1 MRDAKH
7 GQWWISDP
15 QRALSNNSVSYKTK
29 PEVGTFMEEWISL
42 YKSKSGERGIFNR
55 EAAQSQIERANE
67 FRSSLGDGF
76 VLRES
81 HHNFGTNPCSEIILR
96 DREFCNLTEIVVR
109 GDDTAESLERK
120 VRLATI
126 LGTWQSTLTNFK
138 YLSSEWEK
146 NCEEER
152 LLGVSLTGIMDSSLL
167 NGKNKGLEERLEQM
181 KKVSVVTNK
190 QIAKKLHINASA
202 SITCV
207 KPSGTVSQ
215 LVDAASG
222 IHARHNDYYIRTV
235 RADIKD
241 PLCEFMKDK
250 GFPCE
255 PDVMKPDNTMVFS
268 FPMKSPKNAV
278 CRKDL
283 TAIQQLEL
291 WLSYQKYWCE
301 HKPSITVTVK
311 EDEWFAV
318 GAWVY
323 ENFDEVCGVS
333 FLPYS
338 DHSYKQAPYQDC
350 TKEEYQAALKKMP
363 KNIDWSAMVKYE
375 TEDNTSGSQTYA
387 CSGNSCEIVDLTG

>member
-1 MRDAKH
+1 
-7 GQWWISDP
+7 
-15 QRALSNNSVSYKTK
+15 
-29 PEVGTFMEEWISL
+29 MEEWISL

-55 EAAQSQIERANE
+55 EAAQNQIERANE

-81 HHNFGTNPCSEIILR
+81 NHNFGTNPCSEIILR

-109 GDDTAESLERK
+109 GDDTTESLERK

-152 LLGVSLTGIMDSSLL
+152 LLGVSLTGIMDSTLL
-167 NGKNKGLEERLEQM
+167 NGKTKGLEERLEQM
-181 KKVSVVTNK
+181 KKVSVITNK

-255 PDVMKPDNTMVFS
+255 PDVMKPEHTMVFS

-283 TAIQQLEL
+283 TAIEQLEL

-311 EDEWFAV
+311 EDEWFKV

-350 TKEEYQAALKKMP
+350 SKEDYQIALKKMP
-363 KNIDWSAMVKYE
+363 KDIDWSALVTYE